1 MALHSKW
8 SSGDLIFYDGLQN
21 ILTIKSGTDG
31 LEFGAD
37 SSGADIKFFGDTTSA
52 YMGWDASNDE
62 LVFDLADIAM
72 GDTDFIM
79 FGDDDDI
86 TLAWDTDSFNIVGAA
101 TSVNADVE
109 FGTAAIPLSVKFF
122 GTSGGTDT
130 LAWSSSGSELIFAGT
145 DISMGDDDEI
155 RLGDDDDF
163 VISCTSTGVL
173 NIIPGVEENI
183 INVGSSAGN
192 LSVDM
197 TIWGNDNAH
206 FLVWDSSADELDVT
220 ATIEM
225 QTTEK
230 IQFGDTNCYINQSS
244 GASLAIVSD
253 GVIYLNGEII
263 HAAPTIV
270 AIGDLSTQTI
280 AVTSNRFQ
288 FVNSTGARNI
298 LLPSASGATCI
309 GVQFFIANASTGAA
323 TLSVY
328 NGTSGEEIIAEIAQ
342 FESATLVNDGVL
354 WRGIVATAT

>member
-1 MALHSKW
+1 
-8 SSGDLIFYDGLQN
+8 
-21 ILTIKSGTDG
+21 
-31 LEFGAD
+31 
-37 SSGADIKFFGDTTSA
+37 
-52 YMGWDASNDE
+52 
-62 LVFDLADIAM
+62 
-72 GDTDFIM
+72 
-79 FGDDDDI
+79 
-86 TLAWDTDSFNIVGAA
+86 
-101 TSVNADVE
+101 
-109 FGTAAIPLSVKFF
+109 
-122 GTSGGTDT
+122 
-130 LAWSSSGSELIFAGT
+130 
-145 DISMGDDDEI
+145 
-155 RLGDDDDF
+155 
-163 VISCTSTGVL
+163 
-173 NIIPGVEENI
+173 
-183 INVGSSAGN
+183 
-192 LSVDM
+192 
-197 TIWGNDNAH
+197 
-206 FLVWDSSADELDVT
+206 
-220 ATIEM
+220 M